1 MNRAIKAWS
10 FAEAGRSE
18 DDVEFGLGVTLAN
31 PAYDED
37 IPLLKQIK
45 VPVAEQD
52 DDRDHVDELG
62 QRNPGTGLRGLAE
75 APLAGADGVVALGPV
90 DSHIL
95 RGVGRGQDSLG
106 GLDHGIQLA
115 GPGQRG
121 LADVDH
127 QAGLGRLRVECWRR
141 GEASCEQPCRLPP
154 ISARAHP
161 TKEA

>member
-1 MNRAIKAWS
+1 MCHTCLLSHFSGNMVASASVVLLTPVLIWFGASCSNYFTFFWVTVDLISNQAIKAWS
-10 FAEAGRSE
+10 FAEADRSE

-52 DDRDHVDELG
+52 DDRDHVDEMG
-62 QRNPGTGLRGLAE
+62 QRNPGTGLQGLAE
-75 APLAGADGVVALGPV
+75 APLAGADGVLALGPGTV

-106 GLDHGIQLA
+106 G
-115 GPGQRG
+115 
-121 LADVDH
+121 
-127 QAGLGRLRVECWRR
+127 
-141 GEASCEQPCRLPP
+141 
-154 ISARAHP
+154 
-161 TKEA
+161 